1 MSYYY
6 WIIDYSFDSTLRI
19 VTGISID
26 HIIKLFLHMSISGDQ
41 ITELI
46 PLIGH
51 FPRLR
56 KSHKLQFIERRG
68 LIGAS

>member
-1 MSYYY
+1 MLLLYNRLLVRLF
-6 WIIDYSFDSTLRI
+6 IKNFTFI
-19 VTGISID
+19 ISID
-26 HIIKLFLHMSISGDQ
+26 YIIKLLLCMSISSDQ
-41 ITELI
+41 IIELI

-56 KSHKLQFIERRG
+56 KSHKLRFIERRG